1 MNKVEVL
8 GVYAAPSI
16 FGATPVVLLR
26 DENGRILQ
34 IFIGFAEALAIHSV
48 LKNQIP
54 PRPMTHDVMVDMLKR
69 LNAKI
74 EKIVIDDL
82 IENTFYAR
90 IFLRS
95 NDIVHEIDARPS
107 DSIALALRF
116 KAQIFVE
123 ERVFEEAGYIDTIP
137 KDYVTFDELSMG

>member
-1 MNKVEVL
+1 ML

-26 DENGRILQ
+26 DDNGRILQ

-54 PRPMTHDVMVDMLKR
+54 PRPMTHDLIVDMLKR
-69 LNAKI
+69 LNAEI

-82 IENTFYAR
+82 IDNTFYAR

-95 NDIVHEIDARPS
+95 NDIIHEIDARPS

-137 KDYVTFDELSMG
+137 KDYVTFDELSMD